1 MDGMDEKIWQGLIK
15 DYEEHLKAEKDLADL
30 TIRNY
35 KTDLEPL
42 YQYIRLKN
50 ISGLDELNK
59 NNLRGYLARPAAPN
73 TVIRLA
79 VCTPNSDWTASPVRS
94 STR

>member
-35 KTDLEPL
+35 
-42 YQYIRLKN
+42 
-50 ISGLDELNK
+50 
-59 NNLRGYLARPAAPN
+59 
-73 TVIRLA
+73 
-79 VCTPNSDWTASPVRS
+79 
-94 STR
+94 